1 MNKEEATKV
10 LKENVSYSCEM
21 LSEAI
26 EAGADVNAK
35 NDLGEPIFKV
45 VMAENSTDSEIVNLL
60 FNANID
66 INIENNDGET
76 ALYEALSN
84 KDWEKAGFLIKKGAN
99 IDMKNKFGE
108 TLLTTFLKIC
118 IGDFSPVRYLIE
130 KGADVNILNG
140 KGEPPIILAGKKNEL
155 PIIKLLIDNGAI
167 TNDNPHG
174 FFIRGLDNEN
184 RQNIKELYSDV
195 YEFYIQLEE
204 GIIYNI
210 VTDTSLIKQK
220 E

>member
-130 KGADVNILNG
+130 KGADVNILNA
-140 KGEPPIILAGKKNEL
+140 KGESVLVLASKKNE
-155 PIIKLLIDNGAI
+155 I
-167 TNDNPHG
+167 
-174 FFIRGLDNEN
+174 
-184 RQNIKELYSDV
+184 
-195 YEFYIQLEE
+195 
-204 GIIYNI
+204 
-210 VTDTSLIKQK
+210 SLIKLFIEAEILADQRPHIYFFSSLTEENLAIAK
-220 E
+220 EMFLNLFEVYKTIIIADEFAI